1 MAKVRKKSKI
11 KKRLLQAAVLLAL
24 AGILAWVFMPS
35 PIPVQVDEARS
46 GSFSTTL
53 DAEGETQA
61 RQHLVVWAPVAGISH
76 NIALAVGDPVSVEQV
91 VARFLPD
98 AAALQDP
105 RTVSYLNA
113 RITAAAAAKNRALAE
128 RAQTAAAVSQA
139 RENLGKAEQLAPNVA
154 ANAVQRD
161 QAQVAMKL
169 IFKELGSMDAAAQ
182 SATVDIAAA
191 EAALRRIKNA
201 APREWVMRAPIS
213 GTALA
218 VADNGKALGIGD
230 TLVEIG
236 NPADLEVIVETHSSA
251 AAQVSVGQRVQLTPA
266 HADALPGLVRRVEML
281 PATGADADTQGKMRI
296 AIEFTA
302 RPSKWQG
309 LGHNHPV
316 NARITLAT
324 IDNVLKVPIKALIAD
339 GQQTALFVVENGRA
353 HKRVVTLSARDADI
367 AVVASGVKENDRV
380 IVSPGATIKD
390 GVRVRPL

>member
-1 MAKVRKKSKI
+1 VATARKKSKI

-61 RQHLVVWAPVAGISH
+61 RQHVVVWAPVAGILH

-128 RAQTAAAVSQA
+128 RAQTAVAVSQA
-139 RENLGKAEQLAPNVA
+139 RENLGKAEQLTSNSA
-154 ANAVQRD
+154 ANAEQRD

-182 SATVDIAAA
+182 SAAVDIAAA

-201 APREWVMRAPIS
+201 APREWVMHAPIS

-218 VADNGKALGIGD
+218 VADNGKPLGIGD

-251 AAQVSVGQRVQLTPA
+251 AAQVSVGQRVQVMPA
-266 HADALPGLVRRVEML
+266 REDALPGIVRRVDHI
-281 PATGADADTQGKMRI
+281 PAASPVASVGAAAQDKTRI
-296 AIEFTA
+296 AIEFATS
-302 RPSKWQG
+302 PSKWRK
-309 LGHNHPV
+309 LGHDHAV
-316 NARITLAT
+316 HARITLST
-324 IDNVLKVPIKALIAD
+324 IDNVLKVPIKVLIAD
-339 GQQTALFVVENGRA
+339 GQ
-353 HKRVVTLSARDADI
+353 
-367 AVVASGVKENDRV
+367 
-380 IVSPGATIKD
+380 
-390 GVRVRPL
+390 